1 MDAETVNEGMGLT
14 VIGEQ
19 ATDLEVERVVDA
31 ADGHLDGDVEKA
43 PHDDVQQVLA
53 ALDRGDK
60 IGAVLGTASMIAGK
74 GIAPDGTPS
83 EWALLT
89 LRLGVEGLAA
99 AQSIAAILGAL

>member
-1 MDAETVNEGMGLT
+1 MDAKTVNERQGRT

-31 ADGHLDGDVEKA
+31 ADGHLDGDIERA
-43 PHDDVQQVLA
+43 PHDDVQQVLL

-60 IGAVLGTASMIAGK
+60 IGAVLGTAAMIAGK
-74 GIAPDGTPS
+74 GIAPDGTAA